1 MCVRGTRELLLES
14 VFNVN
19 ICYLMK
25 LKLASGN
32 AYNCNDRSGINLKEK
47 MYFFIFILC

>member
-1 MCVRGTRELLLES
+1 MCG

-19 ICYLMK
+19 ICSLTK

-32 AYNCNDRSGINLKEK
+32 AYYCNDRSGTSLKEK
-47 MYFFIFILC
+47 MYFFNVI